1 VTAKRANQ
9 RSAALTAPAVGQS
22 RRGQLRLELHPA
34 SSAALPP
41 ERPLGS
47 QRMDDLTGLT
57 SIEICAGAGGQAL
70 GLEQAGFEHL
80 ACVEI
85 DDQACATLR
94 HNRPEW
100 NVIEDDVRAVVRE
113 RILEEHYSCD
123 LLAGGVPCPPF
134 SLAGKQLG
142 AEDDR
147 DLFPAIVDLTQQLRP
162 RAVMIEN
169 VRGLLGAKFVS
180 YRREILRRLAEL
192 GYNRAEWELLQ
203 SAHYGVSQLRPRA
216 ILVALRDD
224 VDGSWEWPEP
234 DPAPAPTVGE
244 RLVDLMAE
252 EGWPFADDWAK
263 RASRVAPTLVGGSK
277 RHGGPDLG
285 PTRAKREW
293 ADMGCDG
300 MGIANTAPGPEAPA
314 SHRPKLTVR
323 MTARLQGFP
332 DDWEFIGR
340 KTAQYRQV
348 GNAFP
353 PPVARAVGE
362 HIAAVLANSRM
373 PALA

>member
-1 VTAKRANQ
+1 MQMRLDLRPAG
-9 RSAALTAPAVGQS
+9 RSGS
-22 RRGQLRLELHPA
+22 FR
-34 SSAALPP
+34 P
-41 ERPLGS
+41 EPPLGS
-47 QRMDDLTGLT
+47 RAMDELTGLT

-85 DDQACATLR
+85 DHQACATLR

-100 NVIEDDVRAVVRE
+100 NIIEDDLRAVVHE
-113 RILEEHYSCD
+113 RVLEEHYGCD

-134 SLAGKQLG
+134 SLAGRQLG
-142 AEDDR
+142 AEDER
-147 DLFPAIVDLTQQLRP
+147 DLFPAILDLTEQLLP

-169 VRGLLGAKFVS
+169 VRGLLGRKFDG
-180 YRREILRRLAEL
+180 YRRGILQRLAEL
-192 GYNRAEWELLQ
+192 GYERAEWALLQ
-203 SAHYGVSQLRPRA
+203 AADYGVPQLRPRS
-216 ILVALRDD
+216 ILIALRDD
-224 VDGSWEWPEP
+224 LDGTWEWPQP
-234 DPAPAPTVGE
+234 DPAAAPTVGE

-252 EGWPFADDWAK
+252 EGWPFADEWAK
-263 RASRVAPTLVGGSK
+263 RACRVAPTLVGGSK
-277 RHGGPDLG
+277 KHGGPDLG

-293 ADMGCDG
+293 GAMGCDG
-300 MGIANTAPGPEAPA
+300 MGIANAAPGPDA
-314 SHRPKLTVR
+314 SADHAPKLTVR

-332 DDWEFIGR
+332 DDWEFMGR

-362 HIAAVLANSRM
+362 QIAAVLANSRV
-373 PALA
+373 PTLA